1 MTLVPIE
8 ELELTRGDDALAAA
22 VDTRNHDRIL

>member
-1 MTLVPIE
+1 MTLVPIAK
-8 ELELTRGDDALAAA
+8 LELTRGGAALAAA